1 MECTRVQEIIFLY
14 TDNELEERLVI
25 AFEEHLVVC
34 PGCARRIDYTQK
46 LLSLLRRSCVRASA
60 PERLRQR
67 ILTNLPHRRSQFPEY
82 LE

>member
-1 MECTRVQEIIFLY
+1 MECSRVRQVIFLY
-14 TDNELEERLVI
+14 TDNEMEEDLLI

-34 PGCARRIDYTQK
+34 PGCARRIDYAQR

-67 ILTNLPHRRSQFPEY
+67 ILTNLPHRRHQAE
-82 LE
+82 ENWE